1 MPVLRTAILRRGFV
15 PRSEGRLLRCLG
27 GAMSRERLLRLAA
40 VAAADPAPSENE
52 ANAAGRILARLICA
66 HPELVAV
73 EGGELNG
80 ANAMDPIV
88 GAVVREAAAAA
99 GDLFRDYFGR
109 KVAREAAKTEKAK
122 AAKVARLCPICGAA
136 PAPGV
141 RLPLATGAEI
151 LRCERGHSFF
161 VAGPARPGPRKTTRA
176 GRAK

>member
-1 MPVLRTAILRRGFV
+1 
-15 PRSEGRLLRCLG
+15 
-27 GAMSRERLLRLAA
+27 MSRDRLLRLAA
-40 VAAADPAPSENE
+40 LAADTSTNENE
-52 ANAAGRILARLICA
+52 ANSAGRILARLICENPALIADGATAPEVEPA
-66 HPELVAV
+66 H
-73 EGGELNG
+73 
-80 ANAMDPIV
+80 AMDPIV

-176 GRAK
+176 RRAQ

>member
-1 MPVLRTAILRRGFV
+1 
-15 PRSEGRLLRCLG
+15 
-27 GAMSRERLLRLAA
+27 LLRLAA
-40 VAAADPAPSENE
+40 LAADTSTNENE
-52 ANAAGRILARLICA
+52 ANSAGRILARLICENPALIADGATAPEVEPA
-66 HPELVAV
+66 H
-73 EGGELNG
+73 
-80 ANAMDPIV
+80 AMDPIV

-176 GRAK
+176 RRAQ